1 MRILFRI
8 SFLLLFFQM
17 HSAFSQQALGV
28 NPAEN
33 PHSLALQAVQEDRL
47 GEACPQYREWKEQ
60 LRDRPA
66 IHLSNL
72 QQEVVYQ
79 ALLCGLRQAE
89 PLAAEEALLFLAS
102 APVRAQKDRMHA
114 ALADY
119 YFRTRQWVSCIEQ
132 YGQADIVHFTNPE
145 IAKAQFQQG
154 YAHFVLQQFKEARI
168 FFNSVR
174 SLADDLHRPDATYYY
189 GLLLVKE
196 RNWEE
201 ALLQMR
207 LVETDPTYAPYVSYH
222 IARLLFSLGKGQ
234 EAIAYSQ
241 SVLERSPQPYYQKEL
256 RQLLGQIYFSQEN
269 YPQALEYLN
278 AFARQ
283 AESLSRDDIY
293 QIGYSQ
299 LKAGQW
305 ELAAQRFRQLSA
317 ERDSLG
323 QHALFFL
330 GDVYLKQGDLA
341 AARSA
346 FSYCSINSVNAQQ
359 REAARF
365 LHAKLSY
372 QLGFFDEALTG
383 LRSFM
388 VTYPSSSYL
397 AEAKELQLAVLAAT
411 SNYKDALVM
420 LDQLMIPS
428 EPARRLFAPVL
439 FGRAAELINDGEWV
453 KAEPLIDRAL
463 ADPFNQSIVGYLF
476 FWKGELAFRGERYQ
490 ETIDYLQ
497 QYLQKGSPTW
507 GEVRPQHA
515 RYSLAYAYLR
525 LARYDQALPLFQAVS
540 GKVESTASPLVQDAV
555 VREADCLLMLKRY
568 GQATAAYK
576 KVIDFGWKEADYAL
590 FQQATIAGIK
600 TPGEKIKLLSLFEN
614 AYPGSPLLTA
624 SWMAL
629 ADTYMEDEQFNQ
641 AKPFLEKIIAKEKSA
656 QLLPQAYFK
665 LGIAHYNSDNN
676 TAALN
681 QFNYILDHFANS
693 EEAADALEN
702 LKAIYLEEGRSA
714 DFISY
719 VKGKGLSISAT
730 AEDSLRFSAAEQLY
744 NKSSFDEAAQA
755 LQQYLVEVPEPAFSL
770 DAYAMLATI
779 AAQKKEYEKAI
790 PYYDSVLKVAPNRYA
805 EEASLQAARISYFEQ
820 KKYVDAVRYYAQLYE
835 LTGLSSSKLEALRGL
850 LRAHYLLGQ
859 LEEASLRGAVLLN
872 EKGVSQDDKA
882 LLALVAA
889 KKYSQQGREEEA
901 QFNLRQVI
909 SLNKASLAAEARYE
923 LASSLYRKQQ
933 FKAAEKAAF
942 ETINKSGSYE
952 DWVTRAYLL
961 LGDIYFAQSDYFN
974 AKATYQSV
982 KDNASSEE
990 FRKQAAEGV
999 EKVERAEA
1007 NKPSTSTKTNK

>member
-1 MRILFRI
+1 
-8 SFLLLFFQM
+8 
-17 HSAFSQQALGV
+17 
-28 NPAEN
+28 
-33 PHSLALQAVQEDRL
+33 
-47 GEACPQYREWKEQ
+47 
-60 LRDRPA
+60 
-66 IHLSNL
+66 
-72 QQEVVYQ
+72 
-79 ALLCGLRQAE
+79 
-89 PLAAEEALLFLAS
+89 
-102 APVRAQKDRMHA
+102 
-114 ALADY
+114 
-119 YFRTRQWVSCIEQ
+119 
-132 YGQADIVHFTNPE
+132 
-145 IAKAQFQQG
+145 
-154 YAHFVLQQFKEARI
+154 
-168 FFNSVR
+168 
-174 SLADDLHRPDATYYY
+174 
-189 GLLLVKE
+189 
-196 RNWEE
+196 
-201 ALLQMR
+201 
-207 LVETDPTYAPYVSYH
+207 
-222 IARLLFSLGKGQ
+222 
-234 EAIAYSQ
+234 
-241 SVLERSPQPYYQKEL
+241 
-256 RQLLGQIYFSQEN
+256 
-269 YPQALEYLN
+269 
-278 AFARQ
+278 
-283 AESLSRDDIY
+283 
-293 QIGYSQ
+293 
-299 LKAGQW
+299 
-305 ELAAQRFRQLSA
+305 
-317 ERDSLG
+317 
-323 QHALFFL
+323 
-330 GDVYLKQGDLA
+330 
-341 AARSA
+341 
-346 FSYCSINSVNAQQ
+346 
-359 REAARF
+359 
-365 LHAKLSY
+365 
-372 QLGFFDEALTG
+372 
-383 LRSFM
+383 
-388 VTYPSSSYL
+388 
-397 AEAKELQLAVLAAT
+397 
-411 SNYKDALVM
+411 
-420 LDQLMIPS
+420 
-428 EPARRLFAPVL
+428 
-439 FGRAAELINDGEWV
+439 
-453 KAEPLIDRAL
+453 
-463 ADPFNQSIVGYLF
+463 
-476 FWKGELAFRGERYQ
+476 
-490 ETIDYLQ
+490 
-497 QYLQKGSPTW
+497 
-507 GEVRPQHA
+507 
-515 RYSLAYAYLR
+515 
-525 LARYDQALPLFQAVS
+525 
-540 GKVESTASPLVQDAV
+540 VESTASPLVQDAV

-600 TPGEKIKLLSLFEN
+600 TPAEKIKLLSLFEN

-676 TAALN
+676 TAARN

-730 AEDSLRFSAAEQLY
+730 AEDSLLFSAAEQLF

-755 LQQYLVEVPEPAFSL
+755 LQQYLVEVPAPAFSL

-779 AAQKKEYEKAI
+779 ASQKKEYEKAI
-790 PYYDSVLKVAPNRYA
+790 TYYDSVLKVAPNRYA

-820 KKYVDAVRYYAQLYE
+820 KKYVDAVRYYGQLYE

-859 LEEASLRGAVLLN
+859 LEEASLRGAALLN

-882 LLALVAA
+882 LVALVAA

-923 LASSLYRKQQ
+923 LASSLFRKQQ

-1007 NKPSTSTKTNK
+1007 DKPSSSTKSNK